1 MGVSVPIL
9 IDGNNLLH
17 AVRAIEDP
25 ELLFGKLMLGHRL
38 AEWAS
43 RAGEHVRVVYDG
55 AAPPTEIAQQYEHAN
70 VAVTFSG
77 AGVTADTVLIQ
88 ILEADSAARKL
99 LAGLLG
105 SARLRAPLNADAQ
118 GRCVRA
124 TSWRC
129 SNATWQDRTAPNPE
143 PEEKRRGL
151 DREATE
157 AWLREF
163 GLDEG
168 TAE

>member
-1 MGVSVPIL
+1 MPTL

-25 ELLFGKLMLGHRL
+25 ERLFGRLMLGHRL

-43 RAGEHVRVVYDG
+43 RAGEHIRVVYDG
-55 AAPPTEIAQQYEHAN
+55 IAPPTEVAQQYEHAN

-77 AGVTADTVLIQ
+77 AGVTADAVIIQ
-88 ILEADSAARKL
+88 ILEADSAARRL
-99 LAGLLG
+99 LVV
-105 SARLRAPLNADAQ
+105 SSDREVARAAKRRRSMTISSSDFWAVLKRDLARRP
-118 GRCVRA
+118 R
-124 TSWRC
+124 
-129 SNATWQDRTAPNPE
+129 PNLE

-151 DREATE
+151 DREATDE
-157 AWLREF
+157 WLREF

-168 TAE
+168 TAEW